1 MGCEP
6 LRRWTFRLTVQTVI
20 AWTLIGGMVR
30 ATTVTSDLTSR
41 PRVRSSDPYIRAM
54 VDEAARRSATF
65 RRLTQVIEATNGIV
79 YVEQG
84 ACGHSVRAC
93 LTFSVTPAG
102 DYRILRVLVDA
113 RQPDWEV
120 MASIG
125 HELQHTTEVLSNPL
139 LTSTE
144 AVYLFYSREWATLG
158 DAFETPEA
166 IRVGRA
172 VRNEVGSYAKGR
184 AN

>member
-1 MGCEP
+1 
-6 LRRWTFRLTVQTVI
+6 
-20 AWTLIGGMVR
+20 
-30 ATTVTSDLTSR
+30 
-41 PRVRSSDPYIRAM
+41 M

-65 RRLTQVIEATNGIV
+65 RRLVDVIEATNGIV

-93 LTFSVTPAG
+93 LTLSVTPAG

-113 RQPDWEV
+113 RQRDWEV

-125 HELQHTTEVLSNPL
+125 HELQHAIEVLSNPM

-158 DAFETPEA
+158 DAFETPGA
-166 IRVGRA
+166 ITIGRA

-184 AN
+184 AD